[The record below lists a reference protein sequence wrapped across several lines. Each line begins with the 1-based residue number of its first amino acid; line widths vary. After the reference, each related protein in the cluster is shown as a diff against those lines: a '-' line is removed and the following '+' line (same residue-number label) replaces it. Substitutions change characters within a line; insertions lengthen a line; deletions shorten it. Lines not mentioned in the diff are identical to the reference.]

1 MIIQI
6 TRQSYPTDLTNQ
18 EWEILEPFL
27 PPASLSERPMEYPM
41 REIVNS
47 IIYFLRAGC
56 AWRMLPHDLPPWQTV
71 YYHFR
76 KWQKDETWEK
86 LNSSLREQVRQK
98 EESEPT
104 PSAAI
109 IDSQSAKTTSVK
121 GQRGYDAGKKIKGR
135 IRHAVVDT
143 LGLLLIVLVT
153 AASVQDRDGARLAL
167 QSLQK
172 KLSLLRL

>member
-1 MIIQI
+1 
-6 TRQSYPTDLTNQ
+6 
-18 EWEILEPFL
+18 
-27 PPASLSERPMEYPM
+27 MEYPM

-98 EESEPT
+98 EE
-104 PSAAI
+104 
-109 IDSQSAKTTSVK
+109 
-121 GQRGYDAGKKIKGR
+121 
-135 IRHAVVDT
+135 
-143 LGLLLIVLVT
+143 
-153 AASVQDRDGARLAL
+153 
-167 QSLQK
+167 
-172 KLSLLRL
+172 

>member
-6 TRQSYPTDLTNQ
+6 TRQSYPTDLTEQ
-18 EWEILEPFL
+18 EWKILEPLL
-27 PPASLSERPMEYPM
+27 PLASTRGRPMEYPM
-41 REIVNS
+41 REIINA

-86 LNSSLREQVRQK
+86 LNTTLREQVRQK
-98 EESEPT
+98 EKREPT

-109 IDSQSAKTTSVK
+109 IDSQSAKTTSV
-121 GQRGYDAGKKIKGR
+121 RAMPNDAPMTVLSNAASMLLSGAPMEKIKMMPNP
-135 IRHAVVDT
+135 T
-143 LGLLLIVLVT
+143 
-153 AASVQDRDGARLAL
+153 
-167 QSLQK
+167 
-172 KLSLLRL
+172 